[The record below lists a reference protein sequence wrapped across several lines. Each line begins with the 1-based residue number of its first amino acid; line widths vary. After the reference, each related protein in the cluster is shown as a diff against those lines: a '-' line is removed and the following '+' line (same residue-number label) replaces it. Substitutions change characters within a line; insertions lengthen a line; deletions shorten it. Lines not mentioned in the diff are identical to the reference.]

1 VNYDDFQKEH
11 CEMHRRGFLGLGA
24 SATRLIV
31 GGQTPR
37 REAATAAAT
46 RDSTPRVGIVT
57 SDFHGSEDHD
67 GTKIPGL
74 DDPKPMDAELTRE
87 QINAMVVRA
96 IELGS
101 PIKGGMGSI
110 IGPEDWVVIKPNIV
124 SCYGLS
130 PDVHDGGAHHQYL
143 NGAVTDLRA
152 IESLIQYLV
161 DHKCGARITIA
172 EGSGE
177 WLPKDRSK
185 STTDGWSTDWAGAF
199 GGLSYKTMA
208 DRFTQKYAG
217 IRFDLVDLNFD
228 SVVDLPVQGNV
239 LARNNREGIYSI
251 PKTIQQCD
259 RIISVAPLKTHT
271 MTGVSLAI
279 KNYFGIGPGASY
291 GFPKDGL
298 HRLGSPNEVML
309 DLFSFHPADYAIVGG
324 SWGLEGDGPHAPGAR
339 SVHHNVIVA
348 GPNAVAVDAVAASIM
363 GFEAARLPYLTLA
376 EKRGFGVADPDV
388 IWIRGKDV
396 ERARKIFRKPSGW
409 DREV

>member
-1 VNYDDFQKEH
+1 VNSGRTPQRIGSHDPFDQPTNLDSG
-11 CEMHRRGFLGLGA
+11 RR
-24 SATRLIV
+24 SATSSWV
-31 GGQTPR
+31 HPGQACP
-37 REAATAAAT
+37 ELAKALPLPP
-46 RDSTPRVGIVT
+46 DDCI
-57 SDFHGSEDHD
+57 
-67 GTKIPGL
+67 GL
-74 DDPKPMDAELTRE
+74 YVAQRSAPAVPEQRQPDPEE
-87 QINAMVVRA
+87 A
-96 IELGS
+96 IEGNQHRSLPFSLEGGELQAESGVLHRNGS
-101 PIKGGMGSI
+101 MTAHEETNESKDTQKDDWHASRIICLHPVPSQPVTGGR
-110 IGPEDWVVIKPNIV
+110 N
-124 SCYGLS
+124 
-130 PDVHDGGAHHQYL
+130 
-143 NGAVTDLRA
+143 NG
-152 IESLIQYLV
+152 EQ
-161 DHKCGARITIA
+161 H
-172 EGSGE
+172 
-177 WLPKDRSK
+177 RSK